1 MAKAVTIKHPPSGLV
16 KTGYVG
22 FSWTYL
28 FFGPLVPLVRGE
40 VGIAV
45 LHFIARHR
53 PAGER
58 QLLLGGAY
66 RLSYLPYDWDLNRQS
81 P

>member
-1 MAKAVTIKHPPSGLV
+1 VES
-16 KTGYVG
+16 
-22 FSWTYL
+22 
-28 FFGPLVPLVRGE
+28 
-40 VGIAV
+40 AV

-53 PAGER
+53 PAAER

-66 RLSYLPYDWDLNRQS
+66 RLSYLPYNWDLNRQS